1 LEDDSTNN
9 GLREKLKSLI
19 RLFSR
24 RVNREGLEEEFE
36 ELIDAGEGEGLIDEY
51 SGDWIH
57 SILEFK
63 ELIARE
69 AMIPRTEIVC
79 FPSDAS
85 VEKVLELAIESG
97 HSRFPIYGKNI
108 DDVIGILHVKDL
120 LRHWG
125 KKGTEI
131 DWTKMA
137 RPPYFVP
144 EMKNV
149 GQLMQEFKKNRSH
162 MAVVIDEYGGTA
174 GLITIEDIIEEIL
187 GEIQDEHD
195 VEEARITPM
204 ADGALMVDARANINE
219 LEEYFDIEIPK
230 DNFETVGGLI
240 VHLTG
245 RVPRSWEEIQY
256 QGLNIVIHE
265 SDQKKVSKV
274 KIRLMKAESRNSV

>member
-1 LEDDSTNN
+1 MEDDPSNN
-9 GLREKLKSLI
+9 GLRERLKSLI

-24 RVNREGLEEEFE
+24 RTNREGLEGEFQ

-63 ELIARE
+63 DLVARE

-79 FPSDAS
+79 FSSDAS
-85 VEKVLELAIESG
+85 VEEVLELAIETG
-97 HSRFPIYGKNI
+97 HSRFPVYGKNI
-108 DDVIGILHVKDL
+108 DDVIGVLHVKDL

-125 KKGTEI
+125 KRGTEI
-131 DWTKMA
+131 DWTRMA

-149 GQLMQEFKKNRSH
+149 GHLLQEFKKNRSH
-162 MAVVIDEYGGTA
+162 MAIVIDEYGGTA
-174 GLITIEDIIEEIL
+174 GLITIEDITEEIF
-187 GEIQDEHD
+187 GKIQDEHD
-195 VEEARITPM
+195 AEEARIIPM
-204 ADGALMVDARANINE
+204 ADGALMVDARTNIDE
-219 LEEYFDIEIPK
+219 LEEYLDIEIPK

-240 VHLTG
+240 VHLMG
-245 RVPRSWEEIQY
+245 RVPRTGEEIQY
-256 QGLNIVIHE
+256 QGLDIVIHE

-274 KIRLMKAESRNSV
+274 KIRLIKAESRNSV